1 MCSIYNKDY
10 RIDVPLCTVKEK
22 PVKEKE
28 NVK

>member
-10 RIDVPLCTVKEK
+10 RIDVPLCIVKEK